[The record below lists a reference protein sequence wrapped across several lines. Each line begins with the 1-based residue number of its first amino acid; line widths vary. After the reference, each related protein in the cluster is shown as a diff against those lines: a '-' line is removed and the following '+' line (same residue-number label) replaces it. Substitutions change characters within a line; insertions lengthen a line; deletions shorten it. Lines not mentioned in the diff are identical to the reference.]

1 MEITHNIQ
9 FSNPSTL
16 LLGKPGTGKT
26 AKFSTLIEGTD
37 PRDSGMS
44 FVDPVS
50 FIEPSPVVA
59 DLLKKG
65 RRS

>member
-26 AKFSTLIEGTD
+26 SAMKAIIEAAAR
-37 PRDSGMS
+37 RDSGMS
-44 FVDPVS
+44 FVYPWTSVNTATNR
-50 FIEPSPVVA
+50 E
-59 DLLKKG
+59 G
-65 RRS
+65 TGHE

>member
-1 MEITHNIQ
+1 MEISHNIQ

-16 LLGKPGTGKT
+16 WLGKPGTGKT
-26 AKFSTLIEGTD
+26 AKMKAIIEAAAQ
-37 PRDSGMS
+37 RDSGMP
-44 FVDPVS
+44 FIDPVS
-50 FIEPSPVVA
+50 LIEPSPVVA